1 MTGRKARPR
10 APAFKFHISKNTHEH
25 SGLLEF
31 TFLKMLSS
39 DGTPQAVTALELTQ
53 PENEGLKPELC
64 ALLVGTQTSEAAVE
78 HGTEIPYRIKYVITM

>member
-1 MTGRKARPR
+1 MSGRKARPR

-53 PENEGLKPELC
+53 PENEVRTKTRTLC
-64 ALLVGTQTSEAAVE
+64 IAGGNTNQ
-78 HGTEIPYRIKYVITM
+78 